1 MYIRGLRGN
10 YPKMSISI
18 YTILHLSKLFS
29 GILNMI
35 LESSSYTQNY
45 DCILQYQLVWN
56 KDDEIH
62 SKLFHKHVERHVLLL
77 WELLLK
83 PSYVKMP

>member
-1 MYIRGLRGN
+1 MFL
-10 YPKMSISI
+10 
-18 YTILHLSKLFS
+18 

-35 LESSSYTQNY
+35 LESSSYTQNF
-45 DCILQYQLVWN
+45 DCICSINLYGIRTMKYTPN
-56 KDDEIH
+56 I

-77 WELLLK
+77 WELLLT

>member
-10 YPKMSISI
+10 YPKISISI

-35 LESSSYTQNY
+35 LESSSYTQLWLH
-45 DCILQYQLVWN
+45 LQYQLVWN

-77 WELLLK
+77 WELLLT